1 MVRLVSQ
8 LVNHVCGSTLNY
20 SLCFHIFL
28 ELDWEQQPNKSIMK
42 LGLEVILTLFFFS
55 YLIFNHSGIVLVFSA
70 TEHYWEIILR
80 QLPVMV
86 PKLFPVLLF
95 LN

>member
-1 MVRLVSQ
+1 MRA
-8 LVNHVCGSTLNY
+8 
-20 SLCFHIFL
+20 SL
-28 ELDWEQQPNKSIMK
+28 K

-55 YLIFNHSGIVLVFSA
+55 YLLFNHSGIVLVFSA
-70 TEHYWEIILR
+70 TERYWEIILR

-86 PKLFPVLLF
+86 PKLFPVILF